1 MPESL
6 TDSARVPALVN
17 AASGTADAA
26 REALAA
32 SGAFDVHEVPAAE
45 IPATVTRLVQSGARR
60 VLVAGGDGTIATAA
74 AALLDT
80 GTELAILPAGT
91 LNHFAR
97 DLGIST
103 AAAEALEL
111 AASSGTRAV
120 DVGVVNG
127 RVFLNTSSV
136 GGYVRYVRTREKL
149 ERHLGYRLASLLAAL
164 RLMTTVR
171 RMEVEIEAEG
181 HARVFH
187 TPLVFIGVGER
198 ALEFPVLGG
207 RVENGRRGLHVMVV
221 KDRSRLR
228 LVAIG
233 VTAILRGLDAVTNA
247 GHFEDVIVDRLR
259 IRMHG
264 AGWVAL
270 DGEIALL
277 LTPLD
282 YELRRGAL
290 SVVCPPPP

>member
-1 MPESL
+1 MSL
-6 TDSARVPALVN
+6 ADRPRIPALVN
-17 AASGTADAA
+17 AAAGAAAAA
-26 REALAA
+26 REALDA
-32 SGAFDVHEVPAAE
+32 SDAFDVREVAPAGITDA
-45 IPATVTRLVQSGARR
+45 VSRLTRAGVKR

-74 AALLDT
+74 SALLDT
-80 GTELAILPAGT
+80 GTELAIVPAGT

-103 AAAEALEL
+103 NAAEAVVL
-111 AASSGTRAV
+111 ATRPATCSV
-120 DVGVVNG
+120 DVGVVNT

-136 GGYVRYVRTREKL
+136 GGYVRYVRTREKF
-149 ERHLGYRLASLLAAL
+149 ERRLGYRLASLLAAL
-164 RLMTTVR
+164 RMMTSVR
-171 RMEVEIEAEG
+171 RMEVEIEADG
-181 HARVFH
+181 RARAFH

-207 RVENGRRGLHVMVV
+207 RVEDGRRGLHVMVV

-228 LVAIG
+228 LIAIG
-233 VTAILRGLDAVTNA
+233 AAAILRGLDAVTQA

-259 IRMHG
+259 ITMRSR
-264 AGWVAL
+264 GWVAL

-277 LTPLD
+277 PTPLD

>member
-1 MPESL
+1 L
-6 TDSARVPALVN
+6 ADAARIPALVN
-17 AASGTADAA
+17 AAAGTAAAA
-26 REALAA
+26 REALDA
-32 SGAFDVHEVPAAE
+32 SGAFDVHEVAPSEIAE
-45 IPATVTRLVQSGARR
+45 TVRGLARNGARR

-74 AALLDT
+74 CALIDSD
-80 GTELAILPAGT
+80 TELAILPGGT

-103 AAAEALEL
+103 VAAEALAL
-111 AASSGTRAV
+111 ATSPATRAV

-149 ERHLGYRLASLLAAL
+149 ERHLGYGLASLLAAV
-164 RLMTTVR
+164 RLMTSVR
-171 RMEVEIEAEG
+171 RMGVEIEVDG
-181 HARVFH
+181 RTRIFR

-198 ALEFPVLGG
+198 ELQFPVLGRRVPDG
-207 RVENGRRGLHVMVV
+207 RSGLHVMVV
-221 KDRSRLR
+221 KGRSRLR

-233 VTAILRGLDAVTNA
+233 ASVVLRGLEVASRA
-247 GHFEDVIVDRLR
+247 GHFDDMIADRLR
-259 IRMHG
+259 ITMRST
-264 AGWVAL
+264 GWVAL

-277 LTPLD
+277 PTPLD

-290 SVVCPPPP
+290 SVVCPPAS